1 MSLLDNL
8 RRGTESTAMKVFF
21 VIVVITFVFWGV
33 DRPPTLQIWTALDD
47 VPEEAGCLE
56 VVPGTHRD
64 GLATPQGGTIPEA
77 LLSGRTPQS
86 LPARAGEVLLIHN
99 HLWHRSGINRSG
111 RRRSALS
118 VCLMTASS
126 RCLRKKREPRR
137 FVRVFE

>member
-1 MSLLDNL
+1 M
-8 RRGTESTAMKVFF
+8 
-21 VIVVITFVFWGV
+21 I
-33 DRPPTLQIWTALDD
+33 
-47 VPEEAGCLE
+47 VPEELRKACAE
-56 VVPGTHRD
+56 ER
-64 GLATPQGGTIPEA
+64 A
-77 LLSGRTPQS
+77 LP
-86 LPARAGEVLLIHN
+86 LPARAGEVILIHN